1 MKTQRQRQQ
10 PRQKLKLMKLPQP
23 TQKKKADVAKQMADI
38 KQAKA
43 DADVAHK
50 EALKAKA
57 DQKAA
62 DAAAAAA
69 NAASLAADK
78 AAADAKADADATAA
92 NSAASASNKKAKD
105 DSVAAAA
112 AAAAAADAKAAAL
125 AAREAA
131 NAAEAKE
138 KADNTAAEKQ
148 AIADKKQQK
157 DDEAADAKATKDAEL
172 AVARAEKKAN
182 KAHGR
187 GDPHMMNINGDRFN
201 IVKEGNAPL
210 IKIPAESAALLNVA
224 GYVQRAHERKCM
236 KQIFFT
242 QVNVS
247 GSWLEKSVSVKV
259 GSQTDPEKALDVTVD
274 GQQVWSAATEGK
286 AVLFSHE
293 KGKFSITKMKNQE
306 TPGVKIHLAEDP
318 NVLIEV
324 QRPMYRANSRAH
336 LNLNLAGLESLANF
350 WSVVGILGNDDHS
363 LWTTDSTEC
372 KSLKNFA
379 RVAMDAKELD
389 DEWSFASASL
399 SL

>member
-1 MKTQRQRQQ
+1 
-10 PRQKLKLMKLPQP
+10 
-23 TQKKKADVAKQMADI
+23 MADI

-92 NSAASASNKKAKD
+92 NTAASASNKKAKD

-112 AAAAAADAKAAAL
+112 AAAAAAADARAAAL

-131 NAAEAKE
+131 NLAQAKE
-138 KADNTAAEKQ
+138 KADATAAEKQ

-224 GYVQRAHERKCM
+224 GHVQRAHERKCM

-259 GSQTDPEKALDVTVD
+259 GSEEALDVTVD
-274 GQQVWSAATEGK
+274 GQQVWSAATKSREFKQVWSAEGK

-293 KGKFSITKMKNQE
+293 KGKFSLTKMKNQD
-306 TPGVKIHLAEDP
+306 TPGVKLHLAEDP

-350 WSVVGILGNDDHS
+350 WSVGGILGNDDHS

-389 DEWSFASASL
+389 DEWSFASASR